1 MKNQLVCSGLL
12 ATAWAAGLTGG
23 VALGEV
29 PGEVPGSRN
38 GVEKRPMTFA
48 DLQRMKRV
56 SDPQISPSGRW
67 VMFSVTEVDLQ
78 KNSKVN
84 HLWVTPLGGGEN
96 EGREADSS
104 ASLRNDK
111 QNALRNDKQGALR
124 DDSKIGLRDDNK
136 TGLRSDKQKSGA
148 ERQITFWKEGEAG
161 GRFSPDGR
169 QVLFVSQDGGTSSQI
184 YLAPWNETKGTL
196 GTPKQLTNVST
207 EADGA
212 IWSPDSQRIL
222 FTSQVY
228 PECSEGSSWM
238 EEDNCNKRKDAEAA
252 ANPVKAQVWDHLLYR
267 HWNNYVGPKR
277 SHVLVVSSADGNAV
291 RDLTPRQDIGDAEA
305 PTFSLGGPLGYAWA
319 PDSKEIAFVTNV
331 DFVPAASTNNDVYTL
346 RLDTPG
352 ARPLKISLSLGSDDG
367 PAYSPDGKWL
377 AFRSQARPGYESDR
391 FRLMVLDRE
400 TMKNRELLP
409 KFDRW
414 VDEFAW
420 APDSKTIYLA
430 AGDSGEEPVYQ
441 LKLDQPAFAQITE
454 AGEYGSLAVSG
465 DGETLLATKMK
476 LDQPSEIFILSLNKP
491 ASIADAA
498 EIKPKRGEAVPTPS
512 GGSTYAY
519 VSQRQLTDV
528 NASIIMRLDL
538 PQMERFWFTGA
549 EPAKVEGFI
558 LRPPNFDENKRY
570 PVKFLIHGGP
580 QGAWGDSWSYRW
592 NPELMAASGY
602 VVVMVNPRGSTG
614 YGQAFVDG
622 VNGDW
627 GGKAYV
633 DLMKGLDY
641 AEQHYPFI
649 DKTRECALGG
659 SYGGFM
665 ANWILTHSNRFA
677 CIVTHDGMFNP
688 QSAYGDTEELWFNE
702 WEFREPVS
710 IVDAKG
716 HATKQMLDPMPA
728 QPWNYSDRPVAQ
740 DPFRKWSPML
750 SIKNARTP
758 TLVIHSQRDYR
769 LDVSEGLQLFTALQ
783 RLNVPS
789 KMLYFPDEGHWILK
803 PQNSKLWYETVGDW
817 CDRWTRTNA
826 YALTAFEG
834 PSTRMPPRPQAGPP
848 DSRTRARMG
857 VSQPAEI
864 DEEKSV
870 PEKTAAPPV
879 EVTKAPAPPVTVA
892 KTAKKG
898 APSAPAEPAPAVVAP
913 SAVAPS
919 PVPPSHVAP
928 SVASSPVAAPSGG
941 SPSTA
946 KGRSS
951 PAGDSQSSFQIAI
964 SAPTDE
970 VQVGAD
976 ARIVITLRNMSDRQM
991 LFAHRPG
998 MNNPEFSYRIDVRN
1012 AAGHAVE
1019 ETAYGREARQR
1030 LQTEGRTV
1038 DYVQPGMSTVQTA
1051 HLERLVNLNHP
1062 GRYTVRVS
1070 RIDPA
1075 THAVVRSNEVTL
1087 NMVP

>member
-1 MKNQLVCSGLL
+1 MKNQLICTGLL
-12 ATAWAAGLTGG
+12 ATACAAGLAGG
-23 VALGEV
+23 VAT
-29 PGEVPGSRN
+29 GEVPGSRN

-56 SDPQISPSGRW
+56 SDPQISPSGKW

-84 HLWVTPLGGGEN
+84 HLWVTPLGGEG
-96 EGREADSS
+96 GREADSS
-104 ASLRNDK
+104 AGPRNG
-111 QNALRNDKQGALR
+111 NDRQR
-124 DDSKIGLRDDNK
+124 
-136 TGLRSDKQKSGA
+136 SGA
-148 ERQITFWKEGEAG
+148 ERQVTFWKEGESG

-222 FTSQVY
+222 FTSRVY

-267 HWNNYVGPKR
+267 HWNSYVGPKR

-291 RDLTPRQDIGDAEA
+291 RDLTPRQDIGDTEA

-465 DGETLLATKMK
+465 DGETLLTTKMK
-476 LDQPSEIFILSLNKP
+476 LDQPSEIFILSVNKP
-491 ASIADAA
+491 AAVADAA
-498 EIKPKRGEAVPTPS
+498 EIKPKRGETVPTPS

-528 NASIIMRLDL
+528 NASIMMRLDL

-558 LRPPNFDENKRY
+558 LRPPNFDENKKY

-649 DKTRECALGG
+649 DKARECALGG

-728 QPWNYSDRPVAQ
+728 QPWNYIDRPVAQ

-826 YALTAFEG
+826 YALTAFEA
-834 PSTRMPPRPQAGPP
+834 PTTRIPPRPQAG
-848 DSRTRARMG
+848 SRMG

-864 DEEKSV
+864 DEEKPV
-870 PEKTAAPPV
+870 PEKTAPPPV
-879 EVTKAPAPPVTVA
+879 EVAKAPAPPVAVA
-892 KTAKKG
+892 KAAKKG
-898 APSAPAEPAPAVVAP
+898 APSAATESALPMVTPSAVAP

-919 PVPPSHVAP
+919 VAASPS
-928 SVASSPVAAPSGG
+928 AAPSGG
-941 SPSTA
+941 SPAAA

-964 SAPTDE
+964 SAPSDE

-976 ARIVITLRNMSDRQM
+976 ARIVVTLRNTSDRQM

-998 MNNPEFSYRIDVRN
+998 MNNPEFSYRIEVRN
-1012 AAGHAVE
+1012 AAGHVME

-1030 LQTEGRTV
+1030 QQTEGRTV

-1075 THAVVRSNEVTL
+1075 THAVVKSNEVTL